1 MKLRSGK
8 TIRRTR
14 SLNMNNLQGFH
25 PLSPVPG
32 TKVGEGTIA
41 KDLKSIPE
49 EATEEKHLDNS
60 DNLDKPEDQG
70 AAEPMPKAKTVVRIS
85 EIQKFAEIIGR
96 RKQFAEIHNL
106 SHQEHLKKWTVENF
120 KAIGWLKR
128 SNRFGVYH
136 QEVIL
141 NNARKNAPD
150 TNFRLDN

>member
-1 MKLRSGK
+1 MQGFAQFHPTSCSTKLSQSNPKTTPKPTIKSGGGKENDFRWMKLRSGK

-32 TKVGEGTIA
+32 TNVGEGTIA

-70 AAEPMPKAKTVVRIS
+70 SAEPMPKAK
-85 EIQKFAEIIGR
+85 
-96 RKQFAEIHNL
+96 
-106 SHQEHLKKWTVENF
+106 
-120 KAIGWLKR
+120 
-128 SNRFGVYH
+128 
-136 QEVIL
+136 
-141 NNARKNAPD
+141 
-150 TNFRLDN
+150 